1 MTNSVP
7 PSPPPFGS
15 LIRNLIYL
23 IILAIILYIIWFL
36 VGMFVHG
43 TILMLIGVVL
53 ALILLAYA
61 CRLFGLF

>member
-7 PSPPPFGS
+7 PPPFGS